1 MKVEIPN
8 GDLVYK
14 ITILKIKQLN
24 VMNEE
29 KLQNIKLEYQT
40 LKPLLEE
47 IGMSENDRLFTDLL
61 DVNEKL
67 WRIEDDLRVLEKDKE
82 FGDTFVNLARAVYFT
97 NDERAEIKK
106 KINLKTGS
114 KLVEEKDYVEYK

>member
-8 GDLVYK
+8 GDLVDK

-29 KLQNIKLEYQT
+29 KLQNIKLEYKT

>member
-1 MKVEIPN
+1 MKVEIQN
-8 GDLVYK
+8 GDLVDK

-47 IGMSENDRLFTDLL
+47 IGMSEDDRLFRDLL

>member
-8 GDLVYK
+8 GDLVDK

-106 KINLKTGS
+106 KINLKNKNS
-114 KLVEEKDYVEYK
+114 SV

>member
-8 GDLVYK
+8 GDLVDK

-67 WRIEDDLRVLEKDKE
+67 WRIEDALRVLEKDKE

>member
-8 GDLVYK
+8 GDLVDK

>member
-8 GDLVYK
+8 GDLVDK

-24 VMNEE
+24 GMNEQ

>member
-8 GDLVYK
+8 GDLVDK

-47 IGMSENDRLFTDLL
+47 IGMSENDRLFRDLL

>member
-1 MKVEIPN
+1 
-8 GDLVYK
+8 
-14 ITILKIKQLN
+14 
-24 VMNEE
+24 
-29 KLQNIKLEYQT
+29 
-40 LKPLLEE
+40 
-47 IGMSENDRLFTDLL
+47 MSENDRLFTDLL

-82 FGDTFVNLARAVYFT
+82 FGNTFVNLARAVYFT

>member
-8 GDLVYK
+8 GDLVDK

-97 NDERAEIKK
+97 NDERADIKK

>member
-8 GDLVYK
+8 GDLVDK

-67 WRIEDDLRVLEKDKE
+67 WRIEDDLRVLEKDIE

>member
-8 GDLVYK
+8 GDLVDK

-82 FGDTFVNLARAVYFT
+82 FGDTFVNLKGLVYILQMMKT
-97 NDERAEIKK
+97 EIKK

>member
-1 MKVEIPN
+1 
-8 GDLVYK
+8 
-14 ITILKIKQLN
+14 
-24 VMNEE
+24 MNEE

-67 WRIEDDLRVLEKDKE
+67 WRMKMTLECW
-82 FGDTFVNLARAVYFT
+82 
-97 NDERAEIKK
+97 K
-106 KINLKTGS
+106 KIKNLVIH
-114 KLVEEKDYVEYK
+114 L

>member
-1 MKVEIPN
+1 MK
-8 GDLVYK
+8 
-14 ITILKIKQLN
+14 
-24 VMNEE
+24 
-29 KLQNIKLEYQT
+29 
-40 LKPLLEE
+40 
-47 IGMSENDRLFTDLL
+47 S
-61 DVNEKL
+61 

>member
-8 GDLVYK
+8 GDLVDK

-97 NDERAEIKK
+97 NDERALIIK

>member
-8 GDLVYK
+8 GDLVDK

-114 KLVEEKDYVEYK
+114 NLVEEKDYVEYK

>member
-1 MKVEIPN
+1 
-8 GDLVYK
+8 
-14 ITILKIKQLN
+14 
-24 VMNEE
+24 MNEE

-82 FGDTFVNLARAVYFT
+82 FGNTFVNLARAVYFT

>member
-8 GDLVYK
+8 GDLVDK

-61 DVNEKL
+61 DVNEKQ

>member
-1 MKVEIPN
+1 
-8 GDLVYK
+8 
-14 ITILKIKQLN
+14 
-24 VMNEE
+24 MNEE

-82 FGDTFVNLARAVYFT
+82 FGDTFVNLDRAVYFT

>member
-8 GDLVYK
+8 GDLVDK

-47 IGMSENDRLFTDLL
+47 IGMRENDRLFTDLL

>member
-8 GDLVYK
+8 GDLVDK

-47 IGMSENDRLFTDLL
+47 IGMSEDDRLFRDLL

>member
-8 GDLVYK
+8 GDLVDK

-67 WRIEDDLRVLEKDKE
+67 WRIEDDLRVLEKDQE
-82 FGDTFVNLARAVYFT
+82 FGNTFVNLARAVYFT

>member
-8 GDLVYK
+8 GDLVDK

-47 IGMSENDRLFTDLL
+47 IGMSEDDRLFRDLL

-82 FGDTFVNLARAVYFT
+82 FGNTFVNLARAVYFT

>member
-1 MKVEIPN
+1 
-8 GDLVYK
+8 
-14 ITILKIKQLN
+14 
-24 VMNEE
+24 MNEE

>member
-8 GDLVYK
+8 GDLVDK

-106 KINLKTGS
+106 KINLKTGY

>member
-8 GDLVYK
+8 CDLVDK

-82 FGDTFVNLARAVYFT
+82 FGNTFVNLARAVYFT

>member
-8 GDLVYK
+8 GDLVDK

-47 IGMSENDRLFTDLL
+47 IGMSENDRLFKDLL

-82 FGDTFVNLARAVYFT
+82 FGNTFVNLARAVYFT

>member
-8 GDLVYK
+8 GDLVDK

-24 VMNEE
+24 VLNEE

>member
-8 GDLVYK
+8 GDLVDK
-14 ITILKIKQLN
+14 ITILKIKQIN

>member
-8 GDLVYK
+8 GDLVDK

-82 FGDTFVNLARAVYFT
+82 FGNTFVNLARAVYFT

>member
-8 GDLVYK
+8 GDLVDK

-97 NDERAEIKK
+97 NDERA
-106 KINLKTGS
+106 
-114 KLVEEKDYVEYK
+114 

>member
-8 GDLVYK
+8 GDLVDK

-97 NDERAEIKK
+97 YDERAEMKK

>member
-8 GDLVYK
+8 GDLVDK

-47 IGMSENDRLFTDLL
+47 IGLSENDRLFTDLL

-82 FGDTFVNLARAVYFT
+82 FGNTFVNLARAVYFT